1 MTVET
6 AVIIGVGPDNGVGAR
21 LCHRFAR
28 LGYHVL
34 ATGRTAAKVE
44 AVAARIRA
52 AGGAADGIEAD
63 ATDEQAMIALFERAE
78 ALGPVRVA
86 IYNAGNNM
94 PGSFLEM
101 EAAYFERCWRIA
113 CFGGFLFSREAVRHM
128 VTRGNGT
135 LLFTGASAS
144 MRGKPN
150 FAAFTAAKAGLRAL
164 AQSLAREF
172 GPRGLHI
179 GHVVIDGAVDGDRIR
194 IGRPEVA
201 AARGDDG
208 LVDIEGI
215 VDIYEMMHRQPPRA
229 WSHEIDVRTFA
240 EAF

>member
-1 MTVET
+1 MTVRT
-6 AVIIGVGPDNGVGAR
+6 AVIIGVGPDKGVGAR
-21 LCHRFAR
+21 LCQRFAR
-28 LGYHVL
+28 LGYHVYV
-34 ATGRTAAKVE
+34 AGRTGAKVE
-44 AVAARIRA
+44 AVARGIRE
-52 AGGAADGIEAD
+52 GGGLATGVEAD
-63 ATDEQAMIALFERAE
+63 ATDEAAILKLFAAAE
-78 ALGPVRVA
+78 DTGPVEVA

-94 PGSFLEM
+94 PGNFLTM
-101 EAAYFERCWRIA
+101 EADFFEKCWRIA
-113 CFGGFLFSREAVRHM
+113 CFGGFLFSREALRYM
-128 VTRGNGT
+128 ALRGTGT

-172 GPRGLHI
+172 GPRGIHV

-194 IGRPEVA
+194 NGRPEIA

-215 VDIYEMMHRQPPRA
+215 VDIYEMMHKQPPRA
-229 WSHEIDVRTFA
+229 WSHEIDVRTFT
-240 EAF
+240 EPF

>member
-1 MTVET
+1 MTSHT
-6 AVIIGVGPDNGVGAR
+6 AVIIGVGPANGIGAR

-28 LGYHVL
+28 QGYHVL
-34 ATGRTAAKVE
+34 AVGRTATKVDAVADDIRAQGGSAQGVE
-44 AVAARIRA
+44 A
-52 AGGAADGIEAD
+52 DT
-63 ATDEQAMIALFERAE
+63 TDEQAIIKLFELAE
-78 ALGPVRVA
+78 SIGPVHVA
-86 IYNAGNNM
+86 IFNAGNNM
-94 PGSFLEM
+94 PGAFLDM
-101 EAAYFERCWRIA
+101 EAEYFERCWRIA
-113 CFGGFLFSREAVRHM
+113 CFGGFLFSREALKRM
-128 VTRGNGT
+128 AARGAGT

-164 AQSLAREF
+164 AQSVAREF
-172 GPRGLHI
+172 GPRGIHV

-194 IGRPEVA
+194 KGRPEVA
-201 AARGDDG
+201 AARGEDG

-215 VDIYEMMHRQPPRA
+215 VDIYEMMHRQPRRA